1 MHNCIRFVILV
12 VALSTSGCERAAE
25 SSPPKPAVV
34 PSSQP
39 VQGFGS
45 DRRTSVASVRLSG
58 FKAAW

>member
-12 VALSTSGCERAAE
+12 VALSTSGCEREAE
-25 SSPPKPAVV
+25 ISPPKPAVV

-39 VQGFGS
+39 PQGLS
-45 DRRTSVASVRLSG
+45 PDRRTSVASVGLSG